1 MRRAMTQEE
10 KELFE
15 KRFKEAMK
23 RRDDLVKAGRK
34 ERTEARKA
42 AIAKQKV
49 AA

>member
-1 MRRAMTQEE
+1 MRRALTQEE

-34 ERTEARKA
+34 ERKEARKK
-42 AIAKQKV
+42 AKALAKEAV
-49 AA
+49 

>member
-15 KRFKEAMK
+15 KRFMKAMK

-34 ERTEARKA
+34 ALREARKT
-42 AIAKQKV
+42 AKELAKEEV
-49 AA
+49 

>member
-23 RRDDLVKAGRK
+23 KRANLIKAGRK
-34 ERTEARKA
+34 ERKEARRKA
-42 AIAKQKV
+42 REAV
-49 AA
+49 

>member
-34 ERTEARKA
+34 ALKEARKK
-42 AIAKQKV
+42 AKELAKEAV
-49 AA
+49 